1 MGVIVWD
8 ERYSVG
14 VKELD
19 EQHKQL
25 FKMLDNLF
33 ESMDTAINSRT
44 VSEVL
49 AGLKK
54 YALVH
59 FETEER
65 YMSEC
70 GYTDMENH
78 KWEHEQFRK
87 KVDNLCSG
95 RAARPELVLTDIL
108 DFLYTWLTNHILSC
122 DKKYA
127 ALVCSYQK

>member
-1 MGVIVWD
+1 MGAVEWD

-14 VKELD
+14 VRELD
-19 EQHKQL
+19 EQHKQM
-25 FKMLDNLF
+25 FEMLDGLF
-33 ESMDTAINSRT
+33 ESMDTVMNSRT

-70 GYTDMENH
+70 GYPDMENH
-78 KWEHEQFRK
+78 KWEHEQFKK
-87 KVDNLCSG
+87 KVDSLCSD
-95 RAARPELVLTDIL
+95 RAASPELVLTDIL

-127 ALVCSYQK
+127 TLVCSYQR

>member
-1 MGVIVWD
+1 MGVISWD
-8 ERYSVG
+8 ESYSVG

-25 FKMLDNLF
+25 FKTLDDLF
-33 ESMDTAINSRT
+33 ESMDTAMDPQT
-44 VSEVL
+44 VSDVL
-49 AGLKK
+49 TILRE

-70 GYTDMENH
+70 GYPDLEDH
-78 KWEHEQFRK
+78 KWAHEQFRK
-87 KVDNLCSG
+87 KVHDLCSDG
-95 RAARPELVLTDIL
+95 AARPEQVLTDIL
-108 DFLYTWLTNHILSC
+108 NFLYEWLTNHILSC

-127 ALVCSYQK
+127 PLVGSYQK

>member
-1 MGVIVWD
+1 MGMINWD
-8 ERYSVG
+8 ESYSVG

-19 EQHKQL
+19 EQHKRL
-25 FKMLDNLF
+25 FKMLDDLF
-33 ESMDTAINSRT
+33 DSMDTAADFQT

-49 AGLKK
+49 EGLRE

-70 GYTDMENH
+70 GYPDLENH
-78 KWEHEQFRK
+78 KWTHEQFRK
-87 KVDNLCSG
+87 KVDDLFSSG
-95 RAARPELVLTDIL
+95 AARPEQVLTDIL
-108 DFLYTWLTNHILSC
+108 NFLYEWLTNHILSC

-127 ALVCSYQK
+127 PLVGSYQK